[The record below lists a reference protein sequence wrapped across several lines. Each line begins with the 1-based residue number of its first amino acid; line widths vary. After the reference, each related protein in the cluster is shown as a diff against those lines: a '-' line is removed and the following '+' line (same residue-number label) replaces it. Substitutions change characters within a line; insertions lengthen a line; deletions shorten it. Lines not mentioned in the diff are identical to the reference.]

1 MENED
6 VMCDGEIELSDRAKS
21 LWGKT
26 NRVDDTEWL
35 PPICP
40 HGGFGCDGSEN
51 LGHLGSLWNEINN
64 IP

>member
-35 PPICP
+35 PLYVHMADSATMAVRIW
-40 HGGFGCDGSEN
+40 GY
-51 LGHLGSLWNEINN
+51 LGSLWNKINN
-64 IP
+64 IS